1 MLVIKSEGTKE
12 SRSAS
17 RMPRGSSCATW
28 WPRIWEKGKCQGRA
42 RPQLD
47 RPSPR
52 ARFWDLAPHLALQN
66 FKFLHVSSTQHCAGA
81 SKPLRWQEL
90 SSTPRT
96 TRSFET
102 RKGCIDQGSHY
113 STIRSCGILAISQVS
128 ITRRLA
134 HGYGKSTGRARGMK
148 KTPTNCKEGSP
159 QTYHRKVCALS
170 AHCL

>member
-42 RPQLD
+42 RTQLD

-66 FKFLHVSSTQHCAGA
+66 FKFPHVSSTQHSAGA
-81 SKPLRWQEL
+81 SKPLMWQEL
-90 SSTPRT
+90 NSTPRI

-102 RKGCIDQGSHY
+102 RKGCIHQGSHY
-113 STIRSCGILAISQVS
+113 STIRSCEILAISQVS

-134 HGYGKSTGRARGMK
+134 HTMGNPRGGGGGRG
-148 KTPTNCKEGSP
+148 G
-159 QTYHRKVCALS
+159 
-170 AHCL
+170 